1 MRNEL
6 KAHTRWA
13 RHDGGTRWTLGL
25 ASPTP
30 PALMGWLVESYQ
42 VDKVQALETGTV
54 ALGLRATS
62 RTVAALME
70 LPKVKGIGSRHESN
84 QVAW

>member
-1 MRNEL
+1 MRDEL
-6 KAHTRWA
+6 KEQTRWA

-25 ASPTP
+25 TTPTP
-30 PALMGWLVESYQ
+30 PALMAWLVSNYQ
-42 VDKVQALETGTV
+42 VDNVQALETGTV

-70 LPKVKGIGSRHESN
+70 LPKVKGTGSRHESN

>member
-1 MRNEL
+1 MRDEL

-25 ASPTP
+25 TTPAP
-30 PALMGWLVESYQ
+30 PALMGWLVATYE
-42 VDKVQALETGTV
+42 VGNVQALETGTV
-54 ALGLRATS
+54 ALGLRAD
-62 RTVAALME
+62 RKTVAALME
-70 LPKVKGIGSRHESN
+70 LPKVKGTGSRHESN